1 MGHLLNI
8 HYDEIVH
15 DHTFDE
21 ALIVLKTVLE
31 HLRIAGLKHKA

>member
-15 DHTFDE
+15 DHWKLDLGNRRLLFGPHS
-21 ALIVLKTVLE
+21 V
-31 HLRIAGLKHKA
+31 